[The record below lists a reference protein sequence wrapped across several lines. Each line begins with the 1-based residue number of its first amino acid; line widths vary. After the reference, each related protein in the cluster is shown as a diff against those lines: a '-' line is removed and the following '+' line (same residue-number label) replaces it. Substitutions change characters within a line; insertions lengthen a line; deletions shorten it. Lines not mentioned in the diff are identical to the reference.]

1 MENGQFQDLKWSF
14 WGQFVTI
21 RKISP
26 TVGVGIRPVLLFIV
40 GITFLEKKTYIVM
53 YCKPEFSY
61 SLNWLSL
68 VIMIILFRIHC
79 QISSL
84 SKGSL

>member
-1 MENGQFQDLKWSF
+1 MGSDQAIENTGLCAA
-14 WGQFVTI
+14 
-21 RKISP
+21 
-26 TVGVGIRPVLLFIV
+26 GII
-40 GITFLEKKTYIVM
+40 FLEKRTYIVM
-53 YCKPEFSY
+53 YRKPEFSY

-68 VIMIILFRIHC
+68 VIMIMLFRIHC